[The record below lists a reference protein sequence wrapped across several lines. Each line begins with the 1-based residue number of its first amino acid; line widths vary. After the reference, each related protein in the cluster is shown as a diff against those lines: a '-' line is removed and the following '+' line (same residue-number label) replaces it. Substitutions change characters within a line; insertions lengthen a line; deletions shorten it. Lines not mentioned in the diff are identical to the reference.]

1 MVSPPSS
8 TFDKYNKKE
17 ATCKIEY
24 DNMNNEQCH
33 EREEFFIFNKIS
45 LLIYYYYFF

>member
-1 MVSPPSS
+1 MVTPPSS

-24 DNMNNEQCH
+24 DNMNNEQ
-33 EREEFFIFNKIS
+33 
-45 LLIYYYYFF
+45 